1 MAENKR
7 IQKHEFS
14 KLDFYRKCKKLMR
27 SKEDDMFETI
37 KYEFEKQLK
46 MEKPFAVFEMDGHQ
60 RYINISDMYS
70 ILEKVIEKLY
80 K

>member
-7 IQKHEFS
+7 IHEHEFS
-14 KLDFYRKCKKLMR
+14 KLDFYRRCKQLMK
-27 SKEDDMFETI
+27 SKEDDMFKTI

-46 MEKPFAVFEMDGHQ
+46 TKDQFTVFEMNGHQ
-60 RYINISDMYS
+60 RCICLSDMYS
-70 ILEKVIEKLY
+70 ILDNIVQELY